1 MNDDFTN
8 PRTLD
13 PHDWEAFR
21 ATGHRML
28 DDMIDFL
35 RDVRERPAW
44 RQVTD
49 AAREQLGA
57 PMPVGPTPLDAIYE
71 DFREAILPF
80 ATGNIHPG
88 FVGWVHG
95 SGTPTG
101 MLAELLAAG
110 MNPNLGGREH
120 AAIYVERQVIGW
132 CRALFGFP
140 ESASGLLVTGSSM
153 ANLIAVVVARTARLG
168 ASVRARGLRDA
179 PRLTAYA
186 ARSAHGC
193 VTKAMEI
200 SGLGADALR
209 LIPLDAS
216 RRMDLGALA
225 QAIAADRLAG
235 ATPFLVVGT
244 AGTVDTGAIDDLA
257 GLAELSA
264 AENLWFHVDGA
275 FGALAM
281 MSPELAPRL
290 RGIERADSIAFD
302 FHKWAHVP
310 YDAGCILVRD
320 GAHQRAAFATEPAYL
335 ARFDRGVAAGAPWF
349 ADYGPDLSRGFR
361 ALKVWFTW
369 REHGAEGLGAAM
381 LENCRQAEAL
391 AAAVDASSDLERL
404 APVSLNI
411 VCFRYRRAG
420 MAEETLNHLNK
431 ELVADTQESG
441 IAVPSSTLL
450 DGRLSIRVNL
460 TNHRTAMVDLHRLLA
475 FLRARGAELANRLT
489 ERGDAEVG

>member
-1 MNDDFTN
+1 
-8 PRTLD
+8 
-13 PHDWEAFR
+13 
-21 ATGHRML
+21 
-28 DDMIDFL
+28 
-35 RDVRERPAW
+35 
-44 RQVTD
+44 
-49 AAREQLGA
+49 
-57 PMPVGPTPLDAIYE
+57 
-71 DFREAILPF
+71 
-80 ATGNIHPG
+80 
-88 FVGWVHG
+88 
-95 SGTPTG
+95 
-101 MLAELLAAG
+101 
-110 MNPNLGGREH
+110 
-120 AAIYVERQVIGW
+120 
-132 CRALFGFP
+132 
-140 ESASGLLVTGSSM
+140 M

-168 ASVRARGLRDA
+168 AAVRAHGLRDA
-179 PRLTAYA
+179 PQLTAYA
-186 ARSAHGC
+186 ARSVHGC
-193 VTKAMEI
+193 VAKAMEI
-200 SGLGADALR
+200 SGLGGDALR

-244 AGTVDTGAIDDLA
+244 AGSVDTGAIDDLA
-257 GLAELSA
+257 GIATLAA

-302 FHKWAHVP
+302 FHKWAHAP

-320 GAHQRAAFATEPAYL
+320 GAHQRAAFATEPPYL
-335 ARFDRGVAAGAPWF
+335 ARFDRGTSAGAPWF

-369 REHGAEGLGAAM
+369 REHGTEGLGAAM

-391 AAAVDASSDLERL
+391 AAAIDAADDLERL

-420 MAEETLNHLNK
+420 IPEESLDLLNK
-431 ELVADTQESG
+431 ELVVDTQESG

-450 DGRLSIRVNL
+450 DGRLAIRVNL
-460 TNHRTAMVDLHRLLA
+460 TNHRTAMADLHRFLA
-475 FLRARGAELANRLT
+475 FVRARGAELVSRLT
-489 ERGDAEVG
+489 ERGDAEIG

>member
-1 MNDDFTN
+1 MNDDREN
-8 PRTLD
+8 PHTLD
-13 PHDWEAFR
+13 PADWEAFR

-35 RDVRERPAW
+35 RDVRERPTW
-44 RQVTD
+44 QPMPD
-49 AAREQLGA
+49 AAKAMLRA
-57 PMPVGPTPLDAIYE
+57 SMPEGPTPLDAIYE
-71 DFREAILPF
+71 DFRAAILPF
-80 ATGNIHPG
+80 TSGNIHPA
-88 FVGWVHG
+88 FFGWVAG

-120 AAIYVERQVIGW
+120 AAIYVERQIIAW
-132 CRALFGFP
+132 CRSLFGFP
-140 ESASGLLVTGSSM
+140 EHASGLLVTGTSV
-153 ANLIAVVVARTARLG
+153 ANLIAVVTARTARLG
-168 ASVRARGLRDA
+168 ASVRASGLRDA
-179 PRLTAYA
+179 PQLTAYA
-186 ARSAHGC
+186 ARSAHSC

-200 SGLGADALR
+200 SGLGAAALR

-225 QAIAADRLAG
+225 QAIAEDRRAG

-257 GLAELSA
+257 GLASLAA
-264 AENLWFHVDGA
+264 AEELWFHVDGA

-290 RGIERADSIAFD
+290 QGIERADSIAFD
-302 FHKWAHVP
+302 FHKWAHAP

-320 GAHQRAAFATEPAYL
+320 GAQQRAAFAVEPPYL
-335 ARFDRGVAAGAPWF
+335 ARFDRGAAAGAPWF
-349 ADYGPDLSRGFR
+349 SDYGPDLSRGFR

-369 REHGAEGLGAAM
+369 REHGTAGLGAAM

-391 AAAVDASSDLERL
+391 ARAVDEAGDLERL

-420 MAEETLNHLNK
+420 MTDEALNQLNK
-431 ELVADTQESG
+431 ELVVDTQESG
-441 IAVPSSTLL
+441 IAVPSTTVI
-450 DGRLSIRVNL
+450 DGRLAIRVNL
-460 TNHRTAMVDLHRLLA
+460 TNHRTTMADLHRLLA
-475 FLRARGAELANRLT
+475 FVRARGAELAS
-489 ERGDAEVG
+489 